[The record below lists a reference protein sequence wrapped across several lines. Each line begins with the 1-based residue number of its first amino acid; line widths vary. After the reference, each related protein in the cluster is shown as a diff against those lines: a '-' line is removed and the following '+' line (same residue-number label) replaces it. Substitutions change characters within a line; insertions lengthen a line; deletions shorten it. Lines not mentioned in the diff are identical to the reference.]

1 MSSKI
6 WRRIAAA
13 VLFAAASAAHADC
26 FNDAAKRYGVEPDLL
41 RAIAAQE
48 SSYRW
53 SATVVNSNG
62 SVDRGL
68 MGINSVHMPS
78 LAQFGITA
86 RSLYDPCTNIF
97 VGAWL
102 LKKQILKY
110 GYTWAAVGAY
120 HSQTPALSAEY
131 QWKIYQRW
139 KGIAGRPQPG
149 SGAAQQVAAS
159 GN

>member
-1 MSSKI
+1 MPTHRL
-6 WRRIAAA
+6 RRLAVA
-13 VLFAAASAAHADC
+13 VLISASFAAHADC
-26 FNDAAKRYGVEPDLL
+26 FNDAAQRYGVEPDLL
-41 RAIAAQE
+41 RAIAMQE

-53 SATVVNSNG
+53 NTTVVNSNG

-78 LAQFGITA
+78 LARFGIDA
-86 RSLYDPCTNIF
+86 RSIYEPCANIM

-102 LKKQILKY
+102 LKKQILRY

-120 HSQTPALSAEY
+120 HSKTPKLSAEY

-139 KGIAGRPQPG
+139 RGIAGQPQT
-149 SGAAQQVAAS
+149 AQGQARQVAAS
-159 GN
+159 N